1 MRKPQD
7 LFLYTCTKQCKY
19 KYANMCT
26 DTDSQNAQFTHK
38 LVAEG
43 NGVYDLLYSAVHPMK
58 YMGSDVI
65 WYR

>member
-1 MRKPQD
+1 
-7 LFLYTCTKQCKY
+7 
-19 KYANMCT
+19 MCT

-58 YMGSDVI
+58 YLGSDVI
-65 WYR
+65 WYK